1 MRTNLVDKQCQGL
14 GGAKPDPCL
23 MVIFGASGDLTR
35 RLLMPSL
42 FELALKGL
50 LPEHFAVLGFSLE
63 QWSDDDFRRQ
73 MRGYLEQGDDFD
85 ADAWRGFAGRLH
97 YLPGDFT
104 SKEDFRRLGERIA
117 RLEEELGLPDNLY
130 FHLATPPA
138 FFGRVA
144 ENLDRAALARPERAS
159 GSGWRR
165 IVIEKPFGA
174 DRTSARALHDELQTV
189 FRENQIYRM
198 DHFLGKETV
207 QNMLVFRFANPSFE
221 PIWNHRFIDHVQI
234 TVAEDIGIGT
244 RGAFYERTGVV
255 RDMVQNHLL
264 QLLCLTAV
272 EPPTGYQE
280 QSLRDETVKVL
291 RAINPPGPKECVFG
305 QYGPGAVHG
314 QEVVGYRD
322 EADVAPDSAMPT
334 FAAIKLK
341 VDNWRWVG
349 VPFYLRTG
357 KRLAAKSSE
366 VSVHFKPTAYPMF
379 AVASGR
385 PLYKNVLTFRLQ
397 PEEGILQTFVAKQ
410 PGAEICLTPVT
421 SRFLYADAFGV
432 TSPPRAYA
440 WLILDVMEGEQTL
453 FAREDWIEQAWTIVD
468 PIVQRLEN
476 HPLEDQPNYVAG
488 SWGPTAASALLERDR
503 RLWDTPTT
511 SG

>member
-1 MRTNLVDKQCQGL
+1 MRTSIVDSQCQGL
-14 GGAKPDPCL
+14 GAANPDPCL

-35 RLLMPSL
+35 RSLVPSL

-50 LPEHFAVLGFSLE
+50 LPEPFAVLGFSLE
-63 QWSDDDFRRQ
+63 QWGDEDFRRQ
-73 MRGYLEQGDDFD
+73 MRQHLEQDKDFD
-85 ADAWRGFAGRLH
+85 SEAWSEFAARLH

-104 SKEDFRRLGERIA
+104 SQEDFQRLGERIA
-117 RLEEELGLPDNLY
+117 AIREERELPDNLY

-144 ENLDRAALARPERAS
+144 GNLGRAALARPERAG

-174 DRTSARALHDELQTV
+174 DRPSARALHHELQRV
-189 FRENQIYRM
+189 FRESQIYRM

-221 PIWNHRFIDHVQI
+221 PIWNHRFIDHIQI

-244 RGAFYERTGVV
+244 RGAFYEKTGVV

-264 QLLCLTAV
+264 QLLCMTAL
-272 EPPTGYQE
+272 EPPTGYDE

-291 RAINPPGPKECVFG
+291 RAINPPEQKECVLG
-305 QYGPGAVHG
+305 QYGPGAVDG
-314 QEVVGYRD
+314 QDVIGYRD
-322 EADVAPDSAMPT
+322 EDNVARESATPT
-334 FAAIKLK
+334 FAAMKLK

-357 KRLAAKSSE
+357 KRLAAKISE

-379 AVASGR
+379 AVASETPIYR
-385 PLYKNVLTFRLQ
+385 NVVHFRLQ
-397 PEEGILQTFVAKQ
+397 PEEGILQTFIAKQ
-410 PGAEICLTPVT
+410 PGAEIRLTPVT
-421 SRFLYADAFGV
+421 SQFLYADAFGIA
-432 TSPPRAYA
+432 SLLRAYA
-440 WLILDVMEGEQTL
+440 GLILDVTKGDQTL
-453 FAREDWIEQAWTIVD
+453 FAREDWIEQAWSIVD
-468 PIVQRLEN
+468 PIVQRLEQQ
-476 HPLEDQPNYVAG
+476 PLNGLPNYAAG
-488 SWGPTAASALLERDR
+488 SWGPTDASALLERDR
-503 RLWDTPTT
+503 RQWNTPATD
-511 SG
+511 G